1 MFFILYCTTNL
12 INGKIYVGSHK
23 TTNVDDE
30 YLGSGT
36 ALRRA
41 IQKYGREN
49 FRKEVLFV
57 FDNADAMF
65 QRESEIVNEDF
76 VLRKDTYN
84 LKVGGKGG
92 LRGVYE
98 AGRSTSIEKLNTR
111 RLEKFRD
118 DEAFRKGFQDR
129 CRAHAYATMSKGTGI
144 HALSLE
150 ERLAWAAV
158 AREKALEPE
167 SRAKRIESFAA
178 IGHQRGSKN
187 SQFGTCWM
195 RNNSTGEVKKVKKE
209 MAEDLFRQGWIRG
222 R

>member
-30 YLGSGT
+30 YLGSGK

-41 IQKYGREN
+41 IQKYGKES

-65 QRESEIVNEDF
+65 QKEAEVVNEEF

-98 AGRSTSIEKLNTR
+98 AGRSTPIEKLNAR
-111 RLEKFRD
+111 RAERLRTDEVFRQGFRD
-118 DEAFRKGFQDR
+118 RGRAQARAMMAKG
-129 CRAHAYATMSKGTGI
+129 AGIYAMT
-144 HALSLE
+144 LE

-158 AREKALEPE
+158 AREKALAPE

-178 IGHQRGSKN
+178 IDHQSGSKN
-187 SQFGTCWM
+187 SQFGTCWIK
-195 RNNSTGEVKKVKKE
+195 NDSTGEVKKVKKE
-209 MAEDLFRQGWIRG
+209 LAEDWLRQGWVRG